1 MEFTASVKAHFT
13 GRLND
18 LLGYSEHWTL
28 DLAFWQVSCFR
39 CLNSGSLCH
48 KVRWLISSVLVVV
61 GYTVVI
67 NALLLQCVYPL
78 TTAELMEYLCKHT
91 YG

>member
-1 MEFTASVKAHFT
+1 MAFTASVKAHFT

-18 LLGYSEHWTL
+18 LLGYSEHWIL
-28 DLAFWQVSCFR
+28 DLAPSQVSCFR

-48 KVRWLISSVLVVV
+48 KARWLISSLPV
-61 GYTVVI
+61 GYTAVI
-67 NALLLQCVYPL
+67 NAMLLQCVYPL
-78 TTAELMEYLCKHT
+78 TTVELMEYLCKHT

>member
-13 GRLND
+13 DRLND

-39 CLNSGSLCH
+39 CLNSGSLCY
-48 KVRWLISSVLVVV
+48 KVRWLISSVLVMVA
-61 GYTVVI
+61 I
-67 NALLLQCVYPL
+67 PL
-78 TTAELMEYLCKHT
+78 
-91 YG
+91 